1 MKNTVTSA
9 NVLSNKKVVLF
20 LLWMLLAFISFTLFQ
35 DFIEAKIKNT
45 AFYFSESFLFSSF
58 WWLFVPLLFA
68 QYSIVKRRNIWG
80 APSLLILISLPFLIH
95 VIAFPLL
102 VWIISNSFYYHTYAF
117 QQTFRYTLSEHLFS
131 LAFFYS
137 IPVLTYSFFTKIIS
151 QERNVATIKTT
162 QISGQF
168 IDAILITEG
177 YKKYSV
183 AVSDILFIS
192 AQPPY
197 INIVLEN
204 KKHLHAE
211 TLKSI
216 VTKLNPTL
224 FIRIHKSTIV
234 NIKMVDS
241 YSSRLNGDYDLTMK
255 NNEKLRVSRNYAKD
269 FMVLFN
275 QTNRFTTQ

>member
-9 NVLSNKKVVLF
+9 IVLSNKKVVLF

-45 AFYFSESFLFSSF
+45 AFYFSESFMFSSF
-58 WWLFVPLLFA
+58 RWLFVPLLFA
-68 QYSIVKRRNIWG
+68 QYRIVKRRNIWG
-80 APSLLILISLPFLIH
+80 TPSLLTLISLPFLIH

-102 VWIISNSFYYHTYAF
+102 VWIISNSFYYHTYGF

-131 LAFFYS
+131 LSFFYS
-137 IPVLTYSFFTKIIS
+137 IPVLTYSFFTKIVS
-151 QERNVATIKTT
+151 QETNVAAIKTT

-168 IDAILITEG
+168 IEAILITEG

-183 AVSDILFIS
+183 AVSDILFFS
-192 AQPPY
+192 AQSPY
-197 INIVLEN
+197 INIVLQN

-241 YSSRLNGDYDLTMK
+241 YNSRLNGDYDLTMK

-269 FMVLFN
+269 FKILFN
-275 QTNRFTTQ
+275 QTNRITTQ